1 MVFKS
6 FIYIKV
12 FNDNINDIEVKSLN
26 YLLEFLK
33 KFEIF
38 FFKLILCEDVDDFVW
53 VVELLKLYDVLCWND
68 CILFDKLN
76 DFNFFVEFL

>member
-1 MVFKS
+1 M
-6 FIYIKV
+6 
-12 FNDNINDIEVKSLN
+12 KSLN

-33 KFEIF
+33 KLEIF

-68 CILFDKLN
+68 CILFDKLD

>member
-12 FNDNINDIEVKSLN
+12 FNYNINDIEVKSLN

>member
-53 VVELLKLYDVLCWND
+53 VVKLFKLYDVLCWND

>member
-1 MVFKS
+1 M
-6 FIYIKV
+6 
-12 FNDNINDIEVKSLN
+12 KSLN

-53 VVELLKLYDVLCWND
+53 VVELLKLYDVLC
-68 CILFDKLN
+68 
-76 DFNFFVEFL
+76 